1 MKIKFRQVD
10 CAACPTLALCAN
22 NREKRRTLT
31 VLAPQS
37 LFEAQQNARER
48 QETIDFKEACHV
60 RAGVEGTMSQVAH
73 VLDGRR
79 SRYRGIHKTHLQH
92 IALATAIN
100 LLRMVNWLNDSPR
113 HQTPISQFAR
123 LVA

>member
-1 MKIKFRQVD
+1 MF
-10 CAACPTLALCAN
+10 L
-22 NREKRRTLT
+22 EKRRILT
-31 VLAPQS
+31 VLAPQL

-48 QETIDFKEACHV
+48 QEKIAFKEACHV

-79 SRYRGIHKTHLQH
+79 SRYRGIYKTHFQH
-92 IALATAIN
+92 IALATASN
-100 LLRMVNWLNDSPR
+100 LLRMVNWLNGIPC

-123 LVA
+123 LAA